1 MAEINGYL
9 IDPSGNS
16 VGTSTNPIVI
26 TITATQPQ
34 SFHPVH
40 QPIIYLENIGRFR
53 VPKSFIERVWQNI
66 GKKMKWDQP

>member
-53 VPKSFIERVWQNI
+53 IAKSVPEKIWQWI
-66 GKKMKWDQP
+66 GRKMKWDR